1 MVECYHNILN
11 LISVFIICRHRW
23 ASSCATECFVGRVHA
38 NVCYSTISLQHEV
51 VIVAE
56 SPADICMQ
64 GQDNAVHYG

>member
-1 MVECYHNILN
+1 MCNR
-11 LISVFIICRHRW
+11 VFLGH
-23 ASSCATECFVGRVHA
+23 VHA

-56 SPADICMQ
+56 SLADICMQ